1 MDLLLCQIKEEKHIL
16 IREIDNMA
24 SKLDEF
30 KEFIKKHP
38 LLKQEVASKKKTW
51 QELYEDYVL
60 LGEEGF
66 DLEEEKEK
74 KESKNEDVK
83 SEAKASSQTEDLI
96 KNIMNYVKKIDP
108 DQVTKTVTSIQKV
121 LELIGSFGAGSA
133 STALAKKST
142 GDPLFDKRFDEWY

>member
-1 MDLLLCQIKEEKHIL
+1 MIQKEDCTFRVKLVVDSKVLEIKV
-16 IREIDNMA
+16 
-24 SKLDEF
+24 DECVKF
-30 KEFIKKHP
+30 KKITT
-38 LLKQEVASKKKTW
+38 Q
-51 QELYEDYVL
+51 
-60 LGEEGF
+60 
-66 DLEEEKEK
+66 
-74 KESKNEDVK
+74 KNEDVK
-83 SEAKASSQTEDLI
+83 SEVKASSQTEDLI